1 MMNRSALPGAASV
14 PDDCA
19 ALHEMLT
26 RLGDRWSLSVL
37 CRLGSRRLR
46 FKELHRA
53 VAGISER
60 MLSVTLR
67 NLERDGLMMRTT
79 YPAVPARVEYEVS
92 PLGRSLTSAL
102 GSLAQWLD
110 ANQVLIEEAR
120 RRYDGRTK
128 RPCASESGA
137 D

>member
-1 MMNRSALPGAASV
+1 MNRSATPGAASA

-19 ALHEMLT
+19 VLHEMLV

-67 NLERDGLMMRTT
+67 NLERDGLMTRTT

-92 PLGRSLTSAL
+92 PLGRSLTGEL
-102 GSLAQWLD
+102 GSLSRWLD
-110 ANQVLIEEAR
+110 ANHDLIEAAR
-120 RRYDGRTK
+120 RRFDDKAK
-128 RPCASESGA
+128 RPCARVSNA
-137 D
+137 K